1 MNTYRFLHSHSDSYF
16 HPFFHNCE
24 GFVLAPEET
33 VFRSQNSLQ
42 PIKIVPGE
50 TKKNSFSSALS
61 FITSNMYTG
70 DSNLITIGKN
80 TDGNNSLYIHPNFAF
95 TVERNGNISLL
106 YVLGE
111 HYDQVRRLTSYTI
124 VVSPKFVTDTKSI
137 WLNGLKNHL
146 LIHMM
151 NRRCL
156 TIKVESD
163 LSNYVIRPE
172 VPKTADYQKQLTEFL
187 RSKETIDNVRA
198 LYR

>member
-1 MNTYRFLHSHSDSYF
+1 MNTYRFLHSHSDSCFY
-16 HPFFHNCE
+16 PFLHNCE
-24 GFVLAPEET
+24 GFVIAPEET

-50 TKKNSFSSALS
+50 TKKNSFSSALT

-146 LIHMM
+146 LISMM
-151 NRRCL
+151 NRGYL
-156 TIKVESD
+156 TIKVEPD